1 MVKSWQL
8 QDAKNRFSQVVNEA
22 LAVGPQVVTRH
33 GSQAVVILSYEEYRR
48 LTANYTHSSL
58 VDFFRA
64 SPLATADLD
73 LTRDTTPLREGF
85 VLEP

>member
-8 QDAKNRFSQVVNEA
+8 QEAKNRFSQVVNEA
-22 LAVGPQVVTRH
+22 LAIGPQVVTRH
-33 GSQAVVILSYEEYRR
+33 GSQAVVVLSYEEYRR
-48 LTANYTHSSL
+48 LTTSYASSL

-64 SPLATADLD
+64 SPLTTAELD

-85 VLEP
+85 AIDM